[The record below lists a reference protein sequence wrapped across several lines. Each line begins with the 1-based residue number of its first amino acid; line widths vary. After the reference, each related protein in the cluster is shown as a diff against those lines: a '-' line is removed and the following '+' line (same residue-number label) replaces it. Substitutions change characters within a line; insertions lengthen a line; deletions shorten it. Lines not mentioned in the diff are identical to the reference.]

1 MDRRTFI
8 KLTAITGTSA
18 TLASCGV
25 PEHTLIRFVP
35 DEEILPGIAE
45 WKPGVCPLCSSG
57 CGLNVRVMQADVD
70 VTRDGQQGVVR
81 RGVAKKLEGFA
92 AHPISQ
98 GGLCAR
104 GQAAI
109 QVTYHPD
116 RITQPLK
123 RKGARG
129 SGDFELITWDAAL
142 TELVGHLD
150 TLAAAGKQ
158 KALAIVRGGRRG
170 QRQVALEQFALKFG
184 APAPV
189 VYELF
194 SDDLLRRANQLSF
207 GFAQLPTFDL
217 AHAGYVI
224 GFGADFL
231 GTWNAPVAH
240 SAAYGTMRR
249 GRAGVRGAFVQV
261 EARMTPTGASADEW
275 VPVNPGTEGVLAL
288 GIAHVI
294 MRDKL
299 RPIEPGRAGAM
310 IEGWFSGLPDYA
322 PDSVA
327 ATTGISAKR
336 LERLAR
342 EFAERGPAVAIVGG
356 VPLAHTNGLFT
367 ALAVNAL
374 NFLIGAVG
382 EKGGVSFTPQ
392 MTRPGA
398 GAAAGTL
405 AQLASGPTPQLLLI
419 DDANPVFSAPRG
431 LKVRAAFEQVP
442 FIVSFASFVDETSV
456 LADLILPDHSFLEG
470 WVDAA
475 PESGSTQ
482 AVVSLAG
489 PVMKPLFDTRDT
501 VDVLLEV
508 ARKLQTPLALPWQN
522 HSEMLQAALTPLGE
536 EAWSAAQKQ
545 SGWWGELPKAAAVQP
560 SAPEAKPVALR
571 YAAPAFDGDATQY
584 PFHFLPYASNA
595 FLDGALAHLPWLQ
608 EMPDPMT
615 SAMWSSWVELNPKTA
630 ERLGIALGD
639 MVEVTSSAGALKA
652 PAFINPGLAPD
663 IVAMPMGQGHTTFT
677 RYASGRG
684 QNPVDLLAAVTHEDT
699 GTLAWAAT
707 RVKVARAGDPDGSFI
722 MFSAR
727 GELRENPHE
736 GETR

>member
-25 PEHTLIRFVP
+25 PEHQLIRFVP
-35 DEEILPGIAE
+35 DEELVPGLAE
-45 WKPGVCPLCSSG
+45 WKPSVCPICSSG
-57 CGLNVRVMQADVD
+57 CGLNVRVMQADVE

-81 RGVAKKLEGFA
+81 AGVAKKLEGHA
-92 AHPISQ
+92 AHPVSQ

-116 RITQPLK
+116 RIVQPLK
-123 RKGARG
+123 RSGNRG
-129 SGDFELITWDAAL
+129 EGKFDLITWDQAI
-142 TELVGHLD
+142 TELTGKLD
-150 TLAAAGKQ
+150 GLASAGNQ
-158 KALAIVRGGRRG
+158 QALAIVSGGGRS
-170 QRQVALEQFALKFG
+170 QRKVLLQQFAAKFG

-194 SDDLLRRANQLSF
+194 SDDLLRRANQMSF

-217 AHAGYVI
+217 ANTNYVI

-231 GTWNAPVAH
+231 GTWNSPVAH
-240 SAAYGTMRR
+240 SAAYGRMRR
-249 GRAGVRGAFVQV
+249 GRPGVRGAFVQV
-261 EARMTPTGASADEW
+261 ESRMTPTGASADEW
-275 VPVNPGTEGVLAL
+275 VPAKPGTEGVLAL
-288 GIAHVI
+288 GIAHI
-294 MRDKL
+294 ILREKL
-299 RPIEPGRAGAM
+299 RPSDAGRAGALVD
-310 IEGWFSGLPDYA
+310 GWSAGLPDYA
-322 PDSVA
+322 PDKVA
-327 ATTGISAKR
+327 SITGVSTKR

-356 VPLAHTNGLFT
+356 APLAHTNGLFT

-374 NFLIGAVG
+374 NQLIGAVG
-382 EKGGVSFTPQ
+382 QKGGVVFTPQ
-392 MTRPGA
+392 LAHPAASA
-398 GAAAGTL
+398 GGTL
-405 AQLASGPTPQLLLI
+405 AQLASGAAPQVLLV
-419 DDANPVFSAPRG
+419 DDANPVFSAPRA
-431 LKVRAAFEQVP
+431 LKVREAFEKVP
-442 FIVSFASFVDETSV
+442 FIVSFASFVDETSA
-456 LADLILPDHSFLEG
+456 LADLILPDHSFLET
-470 WVDAA
+470 WADAA

-482 AVVSLAG
+482 AVVSVAG
-489 PVMKPLFDTRDT
+489 PVMKPLWQTRAT
-501 VDVLLEV
+501 GDVLLEV
-508 ARKLQTPLALPWQN
+508 ARKLQKPLDLPWQN
-522 HSEMLQAALTPLGE
+522 YSEMLKASLAPLGD

-545 SGWWGELPKAAAVQP
+545 SGWWGELPKGAAVQP
-560 SAPEAKPVALR
+560 T
-571 YAAPAFDGDATQY
+571 AADPKAAAVKYTEPTFDGDAGQY
-584 PFHFLPYASNA
+584 PFHFLPYASAA
-595 FLDGALAHLPWLQ
+595 FLDGSLAHLPWLQ

-630 ERLGIALGD
+630 ERMGIGLGD
-639 MVEVTSSAGALKA
+639 VVEVASSVGSLRA

-663 IVAMPMGQGHTTFT
+663 IIAMPVGQGHASFT

-684 QNPVDLLAAVTHEDT
+684 QNPVEILAPVAHAET

-707 RVKVARAGDPDGSFI
+707 RVKVTRAGDPDGSFI